1 MDFFLKILITIENLI
16 VKVYNLYTEHT
27 FDDICFIPNIIL
39 FILHY
44 GNTLAK
50 NDKKKHRR
58 DFIYLL
64 P

>member
-1 MDFFLKILITIENLI
+1 MMDFFLKILITIENVI

-44 GNTLAK
+44 GNT
-50 NDKKKHRR
+50 
-58 DFIYLL
+58 
-64 P
+64 